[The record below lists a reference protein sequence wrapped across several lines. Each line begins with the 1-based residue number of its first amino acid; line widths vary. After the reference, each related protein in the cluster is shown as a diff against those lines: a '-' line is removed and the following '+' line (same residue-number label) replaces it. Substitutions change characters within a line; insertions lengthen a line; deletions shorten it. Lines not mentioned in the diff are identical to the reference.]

1 MKNRKNLGLLLLFP
15 VLAAWAIFV
24 TFSSSSSTAGASPGP
39 DCDIPIDDALLPDEL
54 MPTGGPYID
63 PEPLLDKALAIAHG
77 YGVPDPQVLEL
88 RFTTYCEAM
97 LRNGMP
103 LGTYVNRYREVYE
116 ISVQH
121 FGGDMIIPRNPD
133 LIAGPFRHSFY
144 IFDANDGFPL
154 TWGADGDDTSPDS
167 GVGNSGTG
175 DPGADDPRTL

>member
-1 MKNRKNLGLLLLFP
+1 VKNRQNLKLLLLLP
-15 VLAAWAIFV
+15 LLAAWVVFV
-24 TFSSSSSTAGASPGP
+24 ILSSSPSTAGASPGP
-39 DCDIPIDDALLPDEL
+39 DCDIPIDDALLPDQL

-63 PEPLLDKALAIAHG
+63 PQPLLDKAIAIARG

-88 RFTTYCEAM
+88 RFTTYCDAM

-103 LGTYVNRYREVYE
+103 LGTYANRDREVYE

-133 LIAGPFRHSFY
+133 LVAGPFPHSFY

-154 TWGADGDDTSPDS
+154 TWGADGDDSSTDS
-167 GVGNSGTG
+167 GVGDSGTP
-175 DPGADDPRTL
+175 DSGADDSGTL